1 MRVVAAEAASL
12 DPWRLPLL
20 AEFTGGQI
28 AVINRMDNEGN
39 VSLQFSG
46 DGGLETTLT
55 REALG
60 SRLKGLMVLRPLE
73 STPDARVDDYIK
85 PYEKNW
91 FWQLALKDWR
101 RYGDIM
107 LVALV
112 ANVLALSGMVFHAG
126 LRQGGTVAVRSHAV
140 GAVRRRDDCHR
151 VRIHHAHAARAHF

>member
-1 MRVVAAEAASL
+1 MLIIAKHYRLDFSVEHVRVTINHESQSPRQLVLEEMARQLGLGMRVATDATSL

-55 REALG
+55 RDALG
-60 SRLKGLMVLRPLE
+60 SRLKTLLVLRPLE

-85 PYEKNW
+85 PYEKTGSGS
-91 FWQLALKDWR
+91 WR
-101 RYGDIM
+101 
-107 LVALV
+107 
-112 ANVLALSGMVFHAG
+112 
-126 LRQGGTVAVRSHAV
+126 
-140 GAVRRRDDCHR
+140 
-151 VRIHHAHAARAHF
+151 